1 MENYVEQTD
10 RVVTMR
16 SPYTGG
22 PVVVMRGTASFYD
35 KKTRK
40 TYQIESEHYMCV
52 DTQDGF
58 TTCEQDDEWCQN
70 LFTARRLHKL
80 TKLGI

>member
-10 RVVTMR
+10 RVVIML

-22 PVVVMRGTASFYD
+22 KVVVMRGTSSFYD
-35 KKTRK
+35 KKTRR
-40 TYQIESEHYMCV
+40 TYQIESEHYLCV

-58 TTCEQDDEWCQN
+58 TTCEQDDEWLN
-70 LFTARRLHKL
+70 NVRVARRLHKL
-80 TKLGI
+80 TRLGI